1 MPRAKMI
8 GGWIVGLLLVC
19 VPAAWLTIARACPF
33 CSATAMTFSEEIKAS
48 DAVVIVRLL
57 ERLKTPPVLDGNFD
71 GTTTVPSDTKK
82 SRFEVVQVLKWP
94 KETPPAKQVEIL
106 YFGDNPSNTQFLVF
120 GTEPKNMAWS
130 TPTALTE
137 RSAQY
142 IAKLTKL
149 PESGADR
156 LHFFQDYFEDKDPLL
171 ATDSYDEFAKA
182 PYKEVMELKDRMQH
196 DKLLA
201 WIEDP
206 ETTPSHRRLYLTMLG
221 VCGKPSDLP
230 ILEAM
235 MKSSNRQVKTALDAT
250 VACYINLKGPE
261 ALPLVEDLFLKN
273 EKSEWVDTY
282 AAIMAL
288 RFHGQETNVVPRS
301 RLAASLR
308 LMLERPQLA
317 DLVIPDL
324 ARWQDW
330 SAMEKIVTLFKNAK
344 DDTLWVRV
352 PVINYLR
359 HCPDP
364 KAKDYI
370 EELRAIDPARV
381 KQAEQFLPIV
391 STPAPGTAA
400 EKNVAAPVPPPK
412 PKKSSTKGAPASVSA
427 PGETPAGEKPATK
440 SSAKEPVAEPS
451 TKQSASAG
459 TAVLKVSAVSKSGA
473 VRELAQT
480 SLSATKP
487 GSNSQGPASDV
498 ANVWMAAAS
507 TGAFLLLV
515 FLLIFRSSHKPINV

>member
-1 MPRAKMI
+1 MSRPRI
-8 GGWIVGLLLVC
+8 LGWWAVGLLLVC
-19 VPAAWLTIARACPF
+19 VAATGLTVARACPF

-57 ERLKTPPVLDGNFD
+57 ERVKAPPAIDGNFD
-71 GTTTVPSDTKK
+71 GSPFAPADAKK
-82 SRFEVVQVLKWP
+82 SRFEIVQVMKWP
-94 KETPPAKQVEIL
+94 KELPAVKQIEVL
-106 YFGDNPSNTQFLVF
+106 YFGDNPVDTQFLIF
-120 GTEPKNMAWS
+120 GTDPKSIAWS

-137 RSAQY
+137 RSVKY
-142 IAKLTKL
+142 ISQLTKL
-149 PESGADR
+149 PEAGGDR
-156 LHFFQDYFEDKDPLL
+156 LFFFQDYFEDKDPLL

-182 PYKEVMELKDRMQH
+182 PYKEVSELKDRMQH

-206 ETTPSHRRLYLTMLG
+206 EISPSHRRLYLTMLG
-221 VCGKPSDLP
+221 VCGKPTDLP

-235 MKSSNRQVKTALDAT
+235 MKSDDRRVKTALDAT

-288 RFHGQETNVVPRS
+288 RFHGQETNVVPRA

-308 LMLERPQLA
+308 LMLDRPQLA

-330 SAMEKIVTLFKNAK
+330 SAMEKVVKLFKDAK
-344 DDTLWVRV
+344 EDTLWVRV

-364 KAKDYI
+364 KAKQYV

-391 STPAPGTAA
+391 STTVAQDAAPDPSATAPAPPPRPKKPTKKESPAS
-400 EKNVAAPVPPPK
+400 VAAPEE
-412 PKKSSTKGAPASVSA
+412 APAKA
-427 PGETPAGEKPATK
+427 APATK
-440 SSAKEPVAEPS
+440 TAPKEPVAAPS
-451 TKQSASAG
+451 SEESASIGNSA
-459 TAVLKVSAVSKSGA
+459 LKPEAAKDV
-473 VRELAQT
+473 AQK
-480 SLSATKP
+480 SLSATNAK
-487 GSNSQGPASDV
+487 SSKSAATAS
-498 ANVWMAAAS
+498 AAGVWMAAIAA
-507 TGAFLLLV
+507 GAFLLLV